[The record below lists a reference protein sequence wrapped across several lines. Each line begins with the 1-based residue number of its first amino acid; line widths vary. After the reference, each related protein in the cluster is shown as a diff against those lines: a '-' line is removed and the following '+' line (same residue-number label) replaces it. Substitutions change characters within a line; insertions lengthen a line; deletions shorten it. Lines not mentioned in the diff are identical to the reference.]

1 MATWTNYISIPEEAI
16 FIYNASGNK
25 LSRNMNNPRRPG
37 KALLPSRV
45 AADNESLAEVRCF
58 ILDPYYL
65 LFFKTAF
72 NDQFIILFPP
82 PIITEHD
89 TVLEKRRLQHYVG
102 NNVPT
107 SFCNHSLYME
117 KADCWDPNCLCD
129 ECHPGIDGLGDC
141 PLKIDCAARRD
152 LSLLNTRPL
161 MRHVFSNPVL
171 EVSNDFLQNGNLVY
185 DKK

>member
-1 MATWTNYISIPEEAI
+1 MGVGTINVCSDTVSLLIMVADLHLKISILGLKR
-16 FIYNASGNK
+16 ASNGREGCENIG
-25 LSRNMNNPRRPG
+25 M
-37 KALLPSRV
+37 
-45 AADNESLAEVRCF
+45 
-58 ILDPYYL
+58 Y
-65 LFFKTAF
+65 
-72 NDQFIILFPP
+72 
-82 PIITEHD
+82 TEHD
-89 TVLEKRRLQHYVG
+89 TILEKRRLQHYVG

-171 EVSNDFLQNGNLVY
+171 EASNDFLQNGNLVY
-185 DKK
+185 DNK

>member
-25 LSRNMNNPRRPG
+25 LSRNVNNPRRPG

-82 PIITEHD
+82 PIIYLYLSQMLPSLKVLQHLHLRILLFHLDAGLKEHEV
-89 TVLEKRRLQHYVG
+89 TGLMLEYKPCLKVTTLSPVLIYRRNIRKGTEKRSKQALLIWSVRHIKDE
-102 NNVPT
+102 
-107 SFCNHSLYME
+107 HS
-117 KADCWDPNCLCD
+117 
-129 ECHPGIDGLGDC
+129 
-141 PLKIDCAARRD
+141 
-152 LSLLNTRPL
+152 S
-161 MRHVFSNPVL
+161 
-171 EVSNDFLQNGNLVY
+171 
-185 DKK
+185 